1 MKEKTRETAD
11 LIRGLAG
18 FILLVGLIISFVS
31 IAIGIMSFAKMANVA
46 VVFRMTSG
54 VTFIIIGIATAF
66 THLMSYA
73 ILNGFAMIV
82 ENSDRTET
90 NEALYEISDVLKETS
105 N

>member
-1 MKEKTRETAD
+1 MKDKTRETAD

-18 FILLVGLIISFVS
+18 FILLVGLLISLIAII
-31 IAIGIMSFAKMANVA
+31 IGIMSFAGMANVA
-46 VVFRMTSG
+46 VVFRMKSG
-54 VTFIIIGIATAF
+54 VTFIVIGIATTF